1 MNNKSLSG
9 VAKLANK
16 VNGVLGAA
24 LALLATSHAKGATT
38 STSHAQDEKKSEIVY
53 SGTRPKVMHLL
64 KLNNGLS
71 AQGTLVAMHSSH
83 SSHSS
88 HRSHASHRSHYS
100 SAAI

>member
-1 MNNKSLSG
+1 MNNK
-9 VAKLANK
+9 KLTDK
-16 VNGVLGAA
+16 VSAVLGAA
-24 LALLATSHAKGATT
+24 LALLATSSAKGAATP
-38 STSHAQDEKKSEIVY
+38 TSHAPRDEKKSEIVY

-88 HRSHASHRSHYS
+88 HASHASHRSHYS
-100 SAAI
+100 SAVY